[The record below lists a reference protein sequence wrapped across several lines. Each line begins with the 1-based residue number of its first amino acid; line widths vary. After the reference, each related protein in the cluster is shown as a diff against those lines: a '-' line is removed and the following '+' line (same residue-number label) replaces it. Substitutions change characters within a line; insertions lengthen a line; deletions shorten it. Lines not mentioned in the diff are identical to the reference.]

1 MVHQWGFF
9 GSISSIRKIWSLT
22 ANSRSLQAAALKRL
36 TKKDVEK
43 YFKRCEASL
52 SSKTCDAIVDTFI
65 QLSCRGLAYFL
76 PLDQEKLLNNLK
88 KDFMVKRELYTIAG
102 GLYLRYG
109 SYMAAASAALL
120 TLNNL
125 KLEDEDLEKNLDE
138 NLEKIEKEL
147 GKD

>member
-1 MVHQWGFF
+1 MKKK
-9 GSISSIRKIWSLT
+9 KI
-22 ANSRSLQAAALKRL
+22 KRL

-43 YFKRCEASL
+43 YFKRYEASL

-76 PLDQEKLLNNLK
+76 PIDREKLLNNLK

-125 KLEDEDLEKNLDE
+125 KLEDEDLEKNLE
-138 NLEKIEKEL
+138 KNLEKIE
-147 GKD
+147 